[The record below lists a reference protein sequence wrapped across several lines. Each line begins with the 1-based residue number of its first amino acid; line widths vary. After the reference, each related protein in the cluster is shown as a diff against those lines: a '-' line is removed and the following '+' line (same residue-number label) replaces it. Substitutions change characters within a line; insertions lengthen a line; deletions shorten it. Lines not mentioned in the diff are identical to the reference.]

1 MSLIQGGS
9 DIKTTVMDHH
19 GLVAAV
25 CRDLGIID
33 KINARVG
40 SKDPRRV
47 IQPGLAVAAM
57 IINGLG
63 FTNRRLYLTPQFF
76 ESKAIEY
83 LFSAD
88 VAATDFD
95 AHTLG
100 KALDE
105 ISAYGS
111 SRLYGE
117 IAFEIAM
124 EKNLLG
130 ERTHL
135 DTTSFSVHGEYNEDS
150 NDAMV
155 EVTYGFSKDHRPD
168 LKQVMM
174 SLTMTGPANIPIWME
189 PLNGNSSDK
198 KSFHETISRV
208 QAFQKELSYKNDFF
222 WIADSALYTPD
233 KLLSCP
239 SVKWIS
245 RVPENIKCCS
255 KLVKT
260 PAHQFEWQFGDG
272 GYQWVE
278 VGTQHGGINQRWL
291 LVFSKQ
297 AYEREKKTFMR
308 RLEKEKIALSTSCW
322 HLGNVVFDCPGDAEK
337 SVQQLKKSHRFH
349 HVTYEIKALEKFA
362 VPGRPNPM
370 TPRITQGYQ
379 VLCVIEDN
387 QESINETLLKKGR
400 FVLATNDL
408 DDTKLPSKN
417 ILEQYKEQQNV
428 ENGFRFLKDPWF
440 MVNSFYVKTR
450 RRIEALM
457 MVMTLC
463 LMVYNF
469 AQYRARQALQET
481 NETVPNQVGKPINN
495 PTLKW
500 IFQIMEGI
508 SIVKTSTEA
517 IITNIDVLRC
527 KIIRLFGVTACQI
540 YGLQPELAK
549 L

>member
-88 VAATDFD
+88 VAAIDFD

-168 LKQVMM
+168 LKQVM
-174 SLTMTGPANIPIWME
+174 
-189 PLNGNSSDK
+189 
-198 KSFHETISRV
+198 R
-208 QAFQKELSYKNDFF
+208 
-222 WIADSALYTPD
+222 
-233 KLLSCP
+233 
-239 SVKWIS
+239 
-245 RVPENIKCCS
+245 
-255 KLVKT
+255 
-260 PAHQFEWQFGDG
+260 
-272 GYQWVE
+272 
-278 VGTQHGGINQRWL
+278 
-291 LVFSKQ
+291 
-297 AYEREKKTFMR
+297 
-308 RLEKEKIALSTSCW
+308 
-322 HLGNVVFDCPGDAEK
+322 
-337 SVQQLKKSHRFH
+337 
-349 HVTYEIKALEKFA
+349 
-362 VPGRPNPM
+362 
-370 TPRITQGYQ
+370 
-379 VLCVIEDN
+379 
-387 QESINETLLKKGR
+387 
-400 FVLATNDL
+400 
-408 DDTKLPSKN
+408 
-417 ILEQYKEQQNV
+417 
-428 ENGFRFLKDPWF
+428 
-440 MVNSFYVKTR
+440 
-450 RRIEALM
+450 
-457 MVMTLC
+457 
-463 LMVYNF
+463 
-469 AQYRARQALQET
+469 
-481 NETVPNQVGKPINN
+481 
-495 PTLKW
+495 
-500 IFQIMEGI
+500 
-508 SIVKTSTEA
+508 
-517 IITNIDVLRC
+517 
-527 KIIRLFGVTACQI
+527 
-540 YGLQPELAK
+540 
-549 L
+549 

>member
-9 DIKTTVMDHH
+9 DIRTTVMDHH

-25 CRDLGIID
+25 CHDLGLVD
-33 KINARVG
+33 KINARIG
-40 SKDPRRV
+40 SKDPRRK
-47 IQPGLAVAAM
+47 IQPGLAVVAM

-63 FTNRRLYLTPQFF
+63 FSNRRLYLTPQFF

-100 KALDE
+100 KSLDE
-105 ISAYGS
+105 ISSYGS

-130 ERTHL
+130 ERSHL
-135 DTTSFSVHGEYNEDS
+135 DTTSFAVQGEYNDDS
-150 NDAMV
+150 TDAMV

-174 SLTMTGPANIPIWME
+174 SLAMTGPANFPIWME

-198 KSFHETISRV
+198 TSFHETIARV
-208 QAFQKELSYKNDFF
+208 QAFQKELSYKHDFF

-233 KLLSCP
+233 KLLACP
-239 SVKWIS
+239 GVKWIS
-245 RVPENIKCCS
+245 RVPENIKCCAE
-255 KLVKT
+255 LVRT
-260 PAHQFEWQFGDG
+260 PAQQFEWQLGDG

-278 VGTQHGGINQRWL
+278 VGTKHGGINQRWL
-291 LVFSKQ
+291 LVFSRQ

-308 RLEKEKIALSTSCW
+308 RLEKEKIELSKLCW
-322 HLGNVVFDCPGDAEK
+322 HLGNEIFDCPGDAEK
-337 SVQQLKKSHRFH
+337 SVQQLNKRHRFH
-349 HVTYEIKALEKFA
+349 HITYEIKALEKFA
-362 VPGRPNPM
+362 VRGRPNPM
-370 TPRITQGYQ
+370 TPKTLQGYQ
-379 VLCVIEDN
+379 VVCVIEDN
-387 QESINETLLKKGR
+387 QKSINETLLKKGR

-408 DDTKLPSKN
+408 DDTKLSAKS
-417 ILEQYKEQQNV
+417 ILLQYKEQQNV

-440 MVNSFYVKTR
+440 MVSSFYVKTR

-469 AQYRARQALQET
+469 AQFRAREALKES
-481 NETVPNQVGKPINN
+481 NETLPNQVGKPINN

-517 IITNIDVLRC
+517 IITNIDALRR
-527 KIIRLFGVTACQI
+527 KIILLFGVTACQI
-540 YGLQPELAK
+540 YGLQPELAEV
-549 L
+549 